1 MISTVT
7 ESQVKKI
14 ADFNLCLWIKNNGK
28 PSSAAPMGFF
38 HQQSDISDIS
48 KQSSIALNS
57 TMIPNQSLK
66 MAEYLLCHF

>member
-1 MISTVT
+1 
-7 ESQVKKI
+7 
-14 ADFNLCLWIKNNGK
+14 
-28 PSSAAPMGFF
+28 MGFF

-66 MAEYLLCHF
+66 MAEYLLCRFLKENYYHKLHPSLTVSKTKFNQK